1 MSFWLRQSWI
11 FQHCNL
17 KNWIRLF
24 LGSRVSRVFRVKRTS
39 QKGGSSIRLQNKSQ
53 DSADPPHGHT
63 LKRAMIASLH
73 LLWWHL
79 CLSQQ
84 LTPNPSSVN
93 TAVTSAYLFVQSF
106 KGYTWTFGFNFPLL
120 VQPLLWTAQRSPFKI
135 NFPSQS
141 LNNRGLYFNDTGFSP
156 FIKVPLLGWQMS
168 WFSQVIALY
177 EMWVAG
183 LVRFLNY
190 RWLHHWW

>member
-1 MSFWLRQSWI
+1 MIFKVFFMTIFISIWVGKRKKWNMLTRAPWPLLQWLGKCPYFLEYRKVRGDTETHEGFYGWIGRQYNTELTIMSFWLRQSWI
-11 FQHCNL
+11 SQHCNL

-24 LGSRVSRVFRVKRTS
+24 LGSRLSRVFQVKRTS

-63 LKRAMIASLH
+63 LKRAMIALLH

-93 TAVTSAYLFVQSF
+93 TAVTSAYLFVQSS
-106 KGYTWTFGFNFPLL
+106 KG
-120 VQPLLWTAQRSPFKI
+120 
-135 NFPSQS
+135 
-141 LNNRGLYFNDTGFSP
+141 
-156 FIKVPLLGWQMS
+156 
-168 WFSQVIALY
+168 
-177 EMWVAG
+177 
-183 LVRFLNY
+183 
-190 RWLHHWW
+190 